1 MRLIPLETAADVG
14 KWAARHIV
22 ERINAFKPT
31 AARPFILGLPTGSTP
46 LEAYKY
52 LIQMHKAGQV
62 SFEHVVTFNMDE
74 YVGLPAAHPESYYT
88 FMHRNFFD
96 HVNIPRENI
105 NLLNGNADDIDAEC
119 RRYEEKIKSYG
130 KIHLF
135 MGGVGNDG
143 HIAFNEPASSL
154 ASRTRVKTLT
164 LETRRANSR
173 FFDNDIEQVPRF
185 ALTVG
190 VGTLLDAEEVMI
202 LVIGHNKALALQAA
216 VEGNVNHMW
225 TISCLQLH
233 AKAVMVCD
241 EPSTMELKVKTVKYF
256 RELEAASTLSLKNS

>member
-1 MRLIPLETAADVG
+1 
-14 KWAARHIV
+14 
-22 ERINAFKPT
+22 
-31 AARPFILGLPTGSTP
+31 
-46 LEAYKY
+46 
-52 LIQMHKAGQV
+52 MHKAGQV
-62 SFEHVVTFNMDE
+62 SFKNVVTFNMDE
-74 YVGLPAAHPESYYT
+74 YVGLPQEHPESYHT
-88 FMHRNFFD
+88 FMYKNFFD
-96 HVNIPRENI
+96 HVDIPRENI
-105 NLLNGNADDIDAEC
+105 NLLNGNAPDVNEEC
-119 RRYEEKIKSYG
+119 RQYEAKIKSYG

-154 ASRTRVKTLT
+154 ASRTRIKTLT
-164 LETRRANSR
+164 HETRIANSR
-173 FFDNDIEQVPRF
+173 FFDNDVSQVPKY

-202 LVIGHNKALALQAA
+202 LVTGHAKAQALEAA
-216 VEGNVNHMW
+216 VEGNINHMW

-256 RELEAASTLSLKNS
+256 RELEAENMKNL

>member
-1 MRLIPLETAADVG
+1 MRLIPLTTAADVG

-22 ERINAFKPT
+22 EKINAFKPS
-31 AARPFILGLPTGSTP
+31 AERPFILGLPTGSSP
-46 LEAYKY
+46 LEAYKS
-52 LIQMHKAGQV
+52 LVAMHKADLV
-62 SFEHVVTFNMDE
+62 SFKHVVTFNMDE
-74 YVGLPAAHPESYYT
+74 YVGLPTDHPESYHT
-88 FMHRNFFD
+88 FMHQNFFN
-96 HVNIPRENI
+96 HVDIPRENI
-105 NLLNGNADDIDAEC
+105 NLLNGNAEDTTAEC

-154 ASRTRVKTLT
+154 ASRTRIKTLT
-164 LETRRANSR
+164 EETRIANSR
-173 FFDNDIEQVPRF
+173 FFGGDVSLVPKF

-202 LVIGHNKALALQAA
+202 LVTGRNKAQALQAA

-233 AKAVMVCD
+233 AKAIMVCD

-256 RELEAASTLSLKNS
+256 RELETESMKNL

>member
-1 MRLIPLETAADVG
+1 MRLIPLTTPQEVG
-14 KWAARHIV
+14 KWAARYIV
-22 ERINAFKPT
+22 QKIKDFCPDAG
-31 AARPFILGLPTGSTP
+31 RPFILGLPTGSSP
-46 LEAYKY
+46 LEAYKC
-52 LIQMHKAGQV
+52 LIEQHRAGNI
-62 SFEHVVTFNMDE
+62 SFRHVITFNMDE
-74 YVGLPAAHPESYYT
+74 YVGLPVDHPESYHT

-96 HVNIPRENI
+96 HIDIPRENI
-105 NLLNGNADDIDAEC
+105 NLLDGNAADIDAEC
-119 RRYEEKIKSYG
+119 RRYENKIASYG

-154 ASRTRVKTLT
+154 ASRTRIKTLT
-164 LETRRANSR
+164 EETRVANSR
-173 FFDNDIEQVPRF
+173 FFDGDVSLVPKY

-202 LVIGHNKALALQAA
+202 LVSGRNKALALQAA

-233 AKAVMVCD
+233 AKAIMVCD

-256 RELEAASTLSLKNS
+256 RELEAENMKNL